1 MRLQKKLNYFSSRQN
16 PGVHEAGRVQKFD
29 ILSPELGHGWQNLPP
44 TDISRAATDI
54 SRVATDISRVPTDIS
69 HAATDI
75 SHVATDISRV
85 ATDISRVATDIT
97 RAATDISRVATD
109 ISRVATDITR
119 AATDISHAATDI
131 SHVPTEIS
139 HALTDVSPRLTF
151 ASARPIYWG
160 FEIKWVFPGGSG
172 SRCRRRFQPGDAISA
187 TGQASGIKPRK
198 IRNTLTGY
206 FQGDRLRPSG
216 TPPGEGQEK
225 QNKC

>member
-44 TDISRAATDI
+44 TDISRA
-54 SRVATDISRVPTDIS
+54 
-69 HAATDI
+69 
-75 SHVATDISRV
+75 ATDISRV

>member
-85 ATDISRVATDIT
+85 ATDISRVATDI
-97 RAATDISRVATD
+97 SHV
-109 ISRVATDITR
+109 
-119 AATDISHAATDI
+119 ATDISHAATDI

>member
-75 SHVATDISRV
+75 SHV
-85 ATDISRVATDIT
+85 
-97 RAATDISRVATD
+97 ATDISRVATD

>member
-16 PGVHEAGRVQKFD
+16 PGVHEVGRVQKFD

-44 TDISRAATDI
+44 TDISRVPTDI
-54 SRVATDISRVPTDIS
+54 SRAATDISRVPTDIS
-69 HAATDI
+69 
-75 SHVATDISRV
+75 RV
-85 ATDISRVATDIT
+85 
-97 RAATDISRVATD
+97 ATDISRVATD

-131 SHVPTEIS
+131 SHVPTEITP
-139 HALTDVSPRLTF
+139 ALTDVSPRLTF

-198 IRNTLTGY
+198 IRNTRTGY

-216 TPPGEGQEK
+216 TPPGGA
-225 QNKC
+225 CGDWPR